1 MTLFETV
8 EIIMKKIPIT
18 FILSLLFAQIS
29 FAQFAKNEK
38 ELLGLKGDVKTI
50 VSEYAK
56 IVFENG
62 KYVEKKRFDRRSQTY
77 DLQGNLI
84 KEDPIPPT
92 EGRPLVCVD
101 GKCNTEEPK
110 QKYKYNEQGIIIE
123 EISALID
130 GTITSK
136 REFDYDLKG
145 RLLESRFYYQNE
157 EEKLYLAGK
166 WVYERNSN
174 ETKSTYYEGCCTI
187 KRWNVAV
194 VNKYKNVIE
203 LSSFRTDGY
212 SSKSAYSYEY
222 DTKDNWTKRVISS
235 WVIKDG
241 KSFFEPVEAHYRKFE
256 YYDESQSQ

>member
-1 MTLFETV
+1 
-8 EIIMKKIPIT
+8 MKKILLT
-18 FILSLLFAQIS
+18 FILGLLLAPIG

-38 ELLGLKGDVKTI
+38 ERSGLKGNVKTI
-50 VSEYAK
+50 VSEDAK
-56 IVFENG
+56 IVFEDG
-62 KYVEKKRFDRRSQTY
+62 KYVETERYGRRTQTY
-77 DLQGNLI
+77 DRRGNLI
-84 KEDPIPPT
+84 KEDPLPPT

-110 QKYKYNEQGIIIE
+110 QKYKYNEQGKIIE
-123 EISALID
+123 EISVLMD

-136 REFDYDLKG
+136 RELDYDPQG
-145 RLLESRFYYQNE
+145 RLLESRFYYRNK

-187 KRWNVAV
+187 KRWNIAV
-194 VNKYKNVIE
+194 FDIYRNVIE
-203 LSSFRTDGY
+203 LSFFRTDGY

-222 DTKDNWTKRVISS
+222 DSKGNWTKRIISS
-235 WVIKDG
+235 WVTRNG
-241 KSFFEPVEAHYRKFE
+241 KSFFEPVEANYQKLD